1 MGRKIANQPGYVFN
15 QKTKRWVRDSGNSN
29 KTASV
34 PNIKEGVGSTKP
46 LRTKKSDEFI
56 QNSLGIHDNHSWGE
70 YSKSDTYEGL
80 LSQMMDEHD
89 VLNNNGNTDYGALSA
104 AIAHYRDYFL
114 EDYADWVTSEDEP
127 PLGHYYVSGVQNPIV
142 STGGHSPAYHS
153 AAGGHASINRGGHA
167 SVYRGG
173 HA

>member
-15 QKTKRWVRDSGNSN
+15 QKTKRWVRDSGNAN
-29 KTASV
+29 KTTSV

-46 LRTKKSDEFI
+46 LRTKKSDGFI

-89 VLNNNGNTDYGALSA
+89 VLNNSGNTDYGALSA

-114 EDYADWVTSEDEP
+114 EDYADWVTLENSP
-127 PLGHYYVSGVQNPIV
+127 SLGSGHNNHH

-153 AAGGHASINRGGHA
+153 ATGGHATAYSGGHATYIRGGHA
-167 SVYRGG
+167 
-173 HA
+173 

>member
-15 QKTKRWVRDSGNSN
+15 QQTKRWVRDSGNAN
-29 KTASV
+29 KATSV

-46 LRTKKSDEFI
+46 LRTKKSDGFI
-56 QNSLGIHDNHSWGE
+56 QNSLGVHDSKSWGE

-89 VLNNNGNTDYGALSA
+89 VLNNSGDTDYGALSA

-114 EDYADWVTSEDEP
+114 EDYADWMTSEDAP
-127 PLGHYYVSGVQNPIV
+127 PLGHHYFSGVQNPIV
-142 STGGHSPAYHS
+142 STGGH
-153 AAGGHASINRGGHA
+153 ASRGGHA

>member
-15 QKTKRWVRDSGNSN
+15 QQTKRWMRDSGNAN
-29 KTASV
+29 KATSV

-46 LRTKKSDEFI
+46 LRTKESDEFI
-56 QNSLGIHDNHSWGE
+56 QNSLGVHDNHSWGE

-89 VLNNNGNTDYGALSA
+89 VLNNSGNTDYGALSA

-114 EDYADWVTSEDEP
+114 EDYADWVTLENSP
-127 PLGHYYVSGVQNPIV
+127 SLGSGHNNHY
-142 STGGHSPAYHS
+142 STGGHSIY
-153 AAGGHASINRGGHA
+153 RGRHA

>member
-15 QKTKRWVRDSGNSN
+15 QQKNRWVRDNGNAN
-29 KTASV
+29 KSASI

-46 LRTKKSDEFI
+46 LRAKKSDEFI
-56 QNSLGIHDNHSWGE
+56 QSSLGIQDNQSWGE

-89 VLNNNGNTDYGALSA
+89 VLNNSGDTDYGALSA

-114 EDYADWVTSEDEP
+114 EDYADWMTSEDAP
-127 PLGHYYVSGVQNPIV
+127 PLGHHYFSGVQNPIV
-142 STGGHSPAYHS
+142 STGGHATRG
-153 AAGGHASINRGGHA
+153 GGHAT
-167 SVYRGG
+167 VYRGG